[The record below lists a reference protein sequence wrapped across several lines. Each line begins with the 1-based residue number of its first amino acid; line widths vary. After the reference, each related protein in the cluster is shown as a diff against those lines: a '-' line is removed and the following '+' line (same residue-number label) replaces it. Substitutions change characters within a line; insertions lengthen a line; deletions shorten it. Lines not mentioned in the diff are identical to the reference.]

1 MSGEINASSIPITF
15 DGSSQSIQ
23 MLIDFL
29 QNNSTFLPPALLS
42 AFLMQYLFTFPAQF
56 PSMGQRQLVPMPE
69 VQEMQRQINKTLE
82 PIAKELEKNLSSFQ
96 ETLSKTFPQL
106 KLAKGEKIVDF
117 LPAFKA
123 IVRDLALLE
132 PSNNKPAE
140 NLGQLPS
147 SHVRKA
153 EPAQPKIPDMVG
165 KAKLAT
171 EYLHNAHEN
180 TSPSER
186 FLGKLS
192 NFMGH
197 FQSLLSE
204 AEALFPQ
211 EKNTVN
217 EMRDS
222 FRHLERAFTMV
233 KERTQIGEGVE
244 LAGNKNEP
252 LLEPLKKEFSK
263 FLQDAFRPFR
273 ERTDAPRGEIR
284 FTPSPKESPI
294 PRGVVFNHNP
304 RPQIRGEQV
313 LGHFLKLFVTIPQ
326 VAAPNLHQE
335 GVPLGMLAPYS
346 QNQNQDLKKKTLKE
360 KKKESRNR
368 PYLRDLPYEEELE

>member
-1 MSGEINASSIPITF
+1 MSGEINAASVPITF
-15 DGSSQSIQ
+15 DGSTQSIQ

-82 PIAKELEKNLSSFQ
+82 PIAKELEKSFSSFQ
-96 ETLSKTFPQL
+96 ETLSKTFPLL
-106 KLAKGEKIVDF
+106 KLAKGEKLVDF

-123 IVRDLALLE
+123 LVRDLALLE
-132 PSNNKPAE
+132 PSDNKPTE
-140 NLGQLPS
+140 NRGQLPS
-147 SHVRKA
+147 SQGRKA

-171 EYLHNAHEN
+171 EYLHHSHEN
-180 TSPSER
+180 TSPADR
-186 FLGKLS
+186 FLEKLS

-197 FQSLLSE
+197 FQSLLTE
-204 AEALFPQ
+204 AQMLFPHEQ
-211 EKNTVN
+211 NTVN

-222 FRHLERAFTMV
+222 LRHLEKAFTMV
-233 KERTQIGEGVE
+233 KERTQTGEGAE

-252 LLEPLKKEFSK
+252 IVETLKKEFGK

-273 ERTDAPRGEIR
+273 ERTDAQRGEIR
-284 FTPSPKESPI
+284 FMASPKESPI
-294 PRGVVFNHNP
+294 QRGVVFNHNP

-313 LGHFLKLFVTIPQ
+313 LGHFLKLFITAPQ
-326 VAAPNLHQE
+326 AAPNVHQE
-335 GVPLGMLAPYS
+335 GVPLGILAPYS

-360 KKKESRNR
+360 KKKEPRNR